1 MTTAKLSCSEAKSEE
16 CKDDIKKQ
24 DLVGIAILNHEM
36 KGIEEEDFEEDSA
49 EDSDVLSEISEE
61 DSDGF
66 VFVLLVC
73 FER

>member
-1 MTTAKLSCSEAKSEE
+1 MTTAKLSWSEAKSEE

-49 EDSDVLSEISEE
+49 EDSD
-61 DSDGF
+61 GF